1 MYKNMTD
8 SIDKIKPTTLIKLLS
23 EPEPLLTVQIINDI
37 TFECETSYR
46 EIIRHIQECR
56 NSCVS
61 MNQCIVKIVKNFR
74 PELLD

>member
-1 MYKNMTD
+1 MTD

-56 NSCVS
+56 NSS
-61 MNQCIVKIVKNFR
+61 
-74 PELLD
+74 

>member
-37 TFECETSYR
+37 
-46 EIIRHIQECR
+46 
-56 NSCVS
+56 
-61 MNQCIVKIVKNFR
+61 KDK
-74 PELLD
+74 